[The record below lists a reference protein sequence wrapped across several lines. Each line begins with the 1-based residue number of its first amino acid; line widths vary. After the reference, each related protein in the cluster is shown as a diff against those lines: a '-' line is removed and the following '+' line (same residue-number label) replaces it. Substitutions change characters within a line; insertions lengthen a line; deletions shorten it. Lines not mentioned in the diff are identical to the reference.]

1 MCQPYTAQ
9 WRRKSQGV
17 IDLRKWIALILVAS
31 VTALVV
37 GRLEAAGPTRIGFWH
52 YVETESSLK
61 ELKSLTA
68 AFNASQQRYQ
78 IDETTVGDYSTL
90 NTKVIAAL
98 RANDTPAMAMVDNAF
113 FARLA
118 QANQLA
124 PLNGF
129 LELPAALQND
139 LVPVAWNYGQINNQR
154 LGLPWATS
162 ILLLYYNADALKA
175 KGIPVPKTWLEFAQA
190 AKNLSARGTKGAVF
204 ILDAW
209 LFGSVVTGLGGSIFD
224 ANGVPDLDGPSS
236 FEGVQFLLDL
246 QKAGGLN
253 ARAYSEAQAGIIDLL
268 RTKVFFA
275 IAPSGSYTLIRP
287 YSIAFNLSA
296 TTLPGK
302 SVAGESQLVAFK
314 GASLDQ
320 QKGIV
325 EFWKFLIK
333 SENQERWSKS
343 SFYIPVRKSVTIKP
357 DERGIVG
364 EARQGLER
372 AVNFPP
378 RSEMQ
383 DWRLIIN
390 DALERIFKGGADPK
404 TTLAEAQKK
413 MLAVK

>member
-1 MCQPYTAQ
+1 VSRLKKITAF
-9 WRRKSQGV
+9 
-17 IDLRKWIALILVAS
+17 IFIALVMSLG
-31 VTALVV
+31 L
-37 GRLEAAGPTRIGFWH
+37 GHLEAAGPTRISFWH
-52 YVETESSLK
+52 YVETESSIK

-68 AFNASQQRYQ
+68 AFNASQQKYQ
-78 IDETTVGDYSTL
+78 IDEVTVGDYSAL
-90 NTKVIAAL
+90 NTKIIAAL
-98 RANDTPAMAMVDNAF
+98 RANDVPAMAMVDNAF

-124 PLNGF
+124 PLNGI
-129 LELPAALQND
+129 LDLPVALQND

-162 ILLLYYNADALKA
+162 VLLMYYNADALKA
-175 KGIPVPKTWLEFAQA
+175 RGIAVPKTWPEFAKA
-190 AKNLSARGTKGAVF
+190 AKSLSARGTKGAVF

-224 ANGVPDLDGPSS
+224 ANGVPDLDGPASL
-236 FEGVQFLLDL
+236 EGIQFLLDL

-253 ARAYSEAQAGIIDLL
+253 ARAYSEAKAGIIDLL

-275 IAPSGSYTLIRP
+275 IAPSGSYTLIKP
-287 YSIAFNLSA
+287 YSIAFNLAA
-296 TTLPGK
+296 TTLPGT

-314 GASLDQ
+314 GASLTE
-320 QKGIV
+320 QKGMV
-325 EFWKFLIK
+325 EFWKFLMRP
-333 SENQERWSKS
+333 ENQERWSKA
-343 SFYIPVRKSVTIKP
+343 SFYIPVRKSVTITP
-357 DERGIVG
+357 DERGIVT

-390 DALERIFKGGADPK
+390 DALELIFKGGADPK
-404 TTLAEAQKK
+404 ATMVAAQKK
-413 MLAVK
+413 MLAITK

>member
-1 MCQPYTAQ
+1 
-9 WRRKSQGV
+9 
-17 IDLRKWIALILVAS
+17 LRGDFLKKFVAFFFAMVCVLIM
-31 VTALVV
+31 

-52 YVETESSLK
+52 YVETESSVK
-61 ELKSLTA
+61 ELRALTA
-68 AFNASQQRYQ
+68 AFNTSQQKYQ
-78 IDETTVGDYSTL
+78 IDETTVGDYSIL

-124 PLNGF
+124 PLNAI
-129 LELPAALQND
+129 LDLPAVLQND
-139 LVPVAWNYGQINNQR
+139 LVPVAWNYGQVNNQR
-154 LGLPWATS
+154 FGLPWATS

-175 KGIPVPKTWLEFAQA
+175 RGIGVPKTWPEFAKA
-190 AKNLSARGTKGAVF
+190 AKSLSARGTKGAVF
-204 ILDAW
+204 FLDAW
-209 LFGSVVTGLGGSIFD
+209 LFGSVVTGLGGNIFD
-224 ANGVPDLDGPSS
+224 ANGVPDLDGPGAL
-236 FEGVQFLLDL
+236 EGVRFLLEM
-246 QKAGGLN
+246 QKSGALN
-253 ARAYSEAQAGIIDLL
+253 ARTFNEAQAGIIDLL

-275 IAPSGSYTLIRP
+275 IAPSGSYTSIRP
-287 YSIAFNLSA
+287 YSLAFNLAA

-320 QKGIV
+320 QKGVV
-325 EFWKFLIK
+325 EFWKFLMK
-333 SENQERWSKS
+333 TENQERWSKS
-343 SFYIPVRKSVTIKP
+343 SFYIPVRKSVTITA
-357 DERGIVG
+357 DERGIVT

-390 DALERIFKGGADPK
+390 DALELIFKGGTDPK
-404 TTLAEAQKK
+404 TTLIEAQKK
-413 MLAVK
+413 MLAVSK

>member
-1 MCQPYTAQ
+1 MLFL
-9 WRRKSQGV
+9 GV
-17 IDLRKWIALILVAS
+17 VLVA
-31 VTALVV
+31 

-68 AFNASQQRYQ
+68 AFNAAQDKYQ
-78 IDETTVGDYSTL
+78 IDENSVGDYSTL
-90 NTKVIAAL
+90 NTKIIAAL
-98 RANDTPAMAMVDNAF
+98 RANDVPAMAMVDNAF

-124 PLNGF
+124 PLSG
-129 LELPAALQND
+129 LLDLSPSLQND
-139 LVPVAWNYGQINNQR
+139 LVPVAWSYGQVNNQR

-175 KGIPVPKTWLEFAQA
+175 RGIAVPKTWPEFAKA
-190 AKNLSARGTKGAVF
+190 AKSLSTRGTKGAVF
-204 ILDAW
+204 FLDAW

-224 ANGVPDLDGPSS
+224 ANGVPDLDGRASL
-236 FEGVQFLLDL
+236 EAVRFLLEM
-246 QKAGGLN
+246 QKSGALN
-253 ARAYSEAQAGIIDLL
+253 ARAYSESQAGIIDLL

-275 IAPSGSYTLIRP
+275 IAPSGSYTSIRP
-287 YSIAFNLSA
+287 YSVAFNLAA

-314 GASLDQ
+314 TASPDQ
-320 QKGIV
+320 QKGMV
-325 EFWKFLIK
+325 EFWKFLIRT
-333 SENQERWSKS
+333 ENQERWSKS
-343 SFYIPVRKSVTIKP
+343 SFYIPVRKSVAIIQ
-357 DERGIVG
+357 DERGIVS
-364 EARQGLER
+364 EARQGLDR

-390 DALERIFKGGADPK
+390 DALERIFKGGSDPQA
-404 TTLAEAQKK
+404 TLAEAQKK
-413 MLAVK
+413 MLSVVK